1 MMVRCEIKKGDT
13 WVIIGIAE
21 AYELP
26 TALAPVCETGL
37 AVSKVES
44 RTLVEQSLGA

>member
-1 MMVRCEIKKGDT
+1 MFKLSDYLMVS
-13 WVIIGIAE
+13 
-21 AYELP
+21 
-26 TALAPVCETGL
+26 ALAPVCETGL